1 MEYSCSI
8 NALKNGLW
16 YALLLFVAYVLFQY
30 WRILKKKNLGILIYD
45 IVLLWRVGYCSF
57 FFLSWLVVACFLH
70 GTLNFFFLY
79 CIILQWFSSSFWVE
93 NSLAVDSYALGH
105 KMCIYIYIDRWIYV
119 YIYFH
124 LYFHVWWQ

>member
-45 IVLLWRVGYCSF
+45 IVLLWRVGYRPQKKKKKRKKKEWAIV
-57 FFLSWLVVACFLH
+57 L
-70 GTLNFFFLY
+70 
-79 CIILQWFSSSFWVE
+79 FSSF
-93 NSLAVDSYALGH
+93 LD
-105 KMCIYIYIDRWIYV
+105 
-119 YIYFH
+119 
-124 LYFHVWWQ
+124 

>member
-45 IVLLWRVGYCSF
+45 IVLLWRVGYRPQKKKKKKKKKRVGYCSF

-105 KMCIYIYIDRWIYV
+105 KMYIYI
-119 YIYFH
+119 
-124 LYFHVWWQ
+124 